1 MENKGKSR
9 ARDARKSVEP
19 QRTQIL
25 EQGVGDGGKTS
36 GFQMSHSERLERR
49 SSELGE
55 AQRWGLVEL
64 APPTRKAKPGVGDS
78 VCRIIMQNAR
88 NDKKARSIPSD
99 LSIKSIKAKQTKSDQ
114 IRPIKRSGVN
124 QSRSGQSNKGELSKQ
139 GYPIDSTSIY
149 LWCFGL
155 FAPPTSIL

>member
-64 APPTRKAKPGVGDS
+64 APPTRKAKPSVEGSVG
-78 VCRIIMQNAR
+78 RIIMQNAR
-88 NDKKARSIPSD
+88 NDKKTQWIPSD
-99 LSIKSIKAKQTKSDQ
+99 LSIKVKQTKSDQ

-124 QSRSGQSNKGELSKQ
+124 QSRSGQSNKGELSK
-139 GYPIDSTSIY
+139 IKAD
-149 LWCFGL
+149 
-155 FAPPTSIL
+155 

>member
-9 ARDARKSVEP
+9 ARDERKSAEP
-19 QRTQIL
+19 QRAQIL

-36 GFQMSHSERLERR
+36 GFQMSHSERFERR
-49 SSELGE
+49 SLEVGE

-64 APPTRKAKPGVGDS
+64 APPTRKSKPSVEGS

-88 NDKKARSIPSD
+88 NDKKTQWSPSD

-124 QSRSGQSNKGELSKQ
+124 QGRSGQSNKGELSKIKADRSQ
-139 GYPIDSTSIY
+139 PNQIRPNPSNQSKRG
-149 LWCFGL
+149 
-155 FAPPTSIL
+155 